1 MIGEFEFIDY
11 SKFKHLNVF
20 LVELKYR
27 TPHFH
32 HHIEMGL
39 VLRGRLNIKKGESH
53 FLLEEN
59 DVFILNPREPHELF
73 AKDNNVL
80 ILAMQVSNK
89 MFTSYYP
96 EIKNIY
102 FTELNLRIVLP
113 PQKHQHLLSLMKE
126 LAFFYFKQEPFYE
139 LQCVISLNQILLF
152 LMNNAPYKIISD
164 SQQAVIHRH
173 INRLNRIINYVEENY
188 SRKLLLREIADKE
201 RLSLTYLSNFIKM
214 HLGMPFQEYLNR
226 TRLDHAVHL
235 IEDTNMS
242 IHEISMESGFSDVR
256 YLNKFFTLRYGY
268 PPKEHR
274 RQYRNAHKAKTQPS
288 ASLQHFIPY
297 EDAALLLK
305 LRKESL

>member
-39 VLRGRLNIKKGESH
+39 VLRGRLNIKKGESN

-80 ILAMQVSNK
+80 ILAVQVSNK
-89 MFTSYYP
+89 MFASYYP

-102 FTELNLRIVLP
+102 FTELNLRHVISEE
-113 PQKHQHLLSLMKE
+113 KYNHLLTLMKE
-126 LAFFYFKQEPFYE
+126 LAFSYFKQEELYE
-139 LQCVISLNQILLF
+139 FQCAVSINQILLF
-152 LMNNAPYKIISD
+152 LMNNAPYKFISD

-173 INRLNRIINYVEENY
+173 IDRLNRIINYVEENFN
-188 SRKLLLREIADKE
+188 RKLLLREVAEKE
-201 RLSLTYLSNFIKM
+201 QLSLTYLSNFIKM
-214 HLGMPFQEYLNR
+214 HLGMSFQEYLNR

-235 IEDTNMS
+235 IEDTELS

-256 YLNKFFTLRYGY
+256 YLNKFFILRYGY
-268 PPKEHR
+268 LPKEHR
-274 RQYRNAHKAKTQPS
+274 RQHRSAHKRKAQHS

-297 EDAALLLK
+297 EDAVLLLD
-305 LRKESL
+305 

>member
-11 SKFKHLNVF
+11 SNFKHLNVF

-39 VLRGRLNIKKGESH
+39 VLRGRLNIKKGESD

-73 AKDNNVL
+73 AKDNHVL
-80 ILAMQVSNK
+80 ILIMQVSNK
-89 MFTSYYP
+89 MFTSYYQ
-96 EIKNIY
+96 EIKNVY
-102 FTELNLRIVLP
+102 FTELNLGNVLP
-113 PQKHQHLLSLMKE
+113 QKKHQHLLLLMKE
-126 LAFFYFKQEPFYE
+126 LAFSYFKQEPFYE
-139 LQCVISLNQILLF
+139 LQCMISINQILLF
-152 LMNNAPYKIISD
+152 LMMNAPYKTISD
-164 SQQAVIHRH
+164 SEQAVIHRH
-173 INRLNRIINYVEENY
+173 ISRLNRIINYVEENY
-188 SRKLLLREIADKE
+188 SRKLLLREIAEKE

-235 IEDTNMS
+235 IEDTELS
-242 IHEISMESGFSDVR
+242 IHEICMESGFSDVR

-274 RQYRNAHKAKTQPS
+274 RRYPS
-288 ASLQHFIPY
+288 AYKTKKQPCASSQHFIPF
-297 EDAALLLK
+297 EDAVLLL
-305 LRKESL
+305 EVT